1 MVNAEESSSTGEID
15 YESCFLS
22 PRLREQL
29 KKRRMIFSKN
39 HIELSTIIGQGL
51 CVFMHNAVESP

>member
-1 MVNAEESSSTGEID
+1 MVNAEESSSTDEID
-15 YESCFLS
+15 YESRFLS

>member
-15 YESCFLS
+15 YESRFLS

>member
-1 MVNAEESSSTGEID
+1 MVNAEESSSIDEID
-15 YESCFLS
+15 YESRFLS
-22 PRLREQL
+22 PRLQEQL
-29 KKRRMIFSKN
+29 KKKRMIFSKN

>member
-15 YESCFLS
+15 YESRFLS
-22 PRLREQL
+22 PRLRAEL